1 MSLKTGIEVNNGG
14 RTVTIGGYVMDN
26 ITDYA
31 VTLKKIYDES
41 FSFTAADG
49 KDFKVFKGTKTS
61 IKLKTGRLSPEKYE
75 SLKAVLDTGSAAV
88 SCGDFDG
95 ECNISD
101 VSVKLDKDDFY
112 GTFYYIEFTA
122 EQAGVTVPESL

>member
-1 MSLKTGIEVNNGG
+1 MSLKTGMEIANGG
-14 RTVTIGGYVMDN
+14 RTVTVGGYVMDN
-26 ITDYA
+26 ITSYD

-61 IKLKTGRLSPEKYE
+61 VEIKTGRLSPQKYKD
-75 SLKAVLDTGSAAV
+75 LKAVLDAGSAAV
-88 SCGDFDG
+88 SCGDFNG

-112 GTFYYIEFTA
+112 GTFYYVEFTA
-122 EQAGVTVPESL
+122 EQAGVTVPDSL

>member
-1 MSLKTGIEVNNGG
+1 MSLKTGIEVKNGG
-14 RTVTIGGYVMDN
+14 RTVTVGGYVMDN
-26 ITDYA
+26 ITSYD
-31 VTLKKIYDES
+31 VTVKKIYDES

-61 IKLKTGRLSPEKYE
+61 VKLKTGRLSPEKYAA
-75 SLKAVLDTGSAAV
+75 LKVVLDTGSAVV
-88 SCGDFDG
+88 SCGDLDG

-112 GTFYYIEFTA
+112 GTFYYVDFTA
-122 EQAGVTVPESL
+122 EQAGVTVPDSL

>member
-1 MSLKTGIEVNNGG
+1 MSLKTGIEVANGG
-14 RTVTIGGYVMDN
+14 RVVTIGGYVMDN
-26 ITDYA
+26 ITAYD
-31 VTLKKIYDES
+31 VTVKKIYDES

-49 KDFKVFKGTKTS
+49 KDFKVFKGTKKS
-61 IKLKTGRLSPEKYE
+61 VKIKTGRLSPEKYE

-122 EQAGVTVPESL
+122 EQAGVTVPDSL

>member
-1 MSLKTGIEVNNGG
+1 MSLKTGIEVANGG
-14 RTVTIGGYVMDN
+14 RVVTVGGYTMDN
-26 ITDYA
+26 ITAYD
-31 VTLKKIYDES
+31 VTVKKIYDES

-75 SLKAVLDTGSAAV
+75 SLKAVLDTGSAVV

-122 EQAGVTVPESL
+122 EQAGVTVPDSL